1 MANHVSNNIRVIG
14 NEKVQERMNKYIE
27 TLDGLDYANTGGF
40 AKVFYS
46 DPELGE
52 GGGTMNTWA
61 SENIGSKWA
70 YFEHTIDDNEIKV
83 TSAWYPVKEFTM
95 HLYNLLV
102 ELDPNVAVENRYE
115 DEGYDPVGGTLVYKN
130 QIFTD
135 EDDDFEYPD
144 EDEMEDEESYENA
157 MMEFYDGVGSTQDAF
172 IERGYAFINDGEG
185 DPFVF
190 TETKTE
196 KTT

>member
-1 MANHVSNNIRVIG
+1 MANHVSNNIRVVG
-14 NEKVQERMNKYIE
+14 NEKVTNKMNEYIDL
-27 TLDGLDYANTGGF
+27 LDSLEYSDTGGF
-40 AKVFYS
+40 AKIFYKNPHIS
-46 DPELGE
+46 EN
-52 GGGTMNTWA
+52 GGTFNSWA
-61 SENIGSKWA
+61 GENLGAKWA

-83 TSAWYPVKEFTM
+83 TSAWHPVKEFTM

-102 ELDPNVAVENRYE
+102 ELDPDVAVENRYE
-115 DEGYDPVGGTLVYKN
+115 DEGYDPVGGILVYKN
-130 QIFTD
+130 QIFAD
-135 EDDDFEYPD
+135 EDEDFEYPD
-144 EDEMEDEESYENA
+144 EDDMENEEAYEDA
-157 MMEFYDGVGSTQDAF
+157 MMELYDSVGMTQDAF